1 LSSYIYNTVNVTTN
15 SIYQEYTKYYSYI
28 TSSFNTASNN
38 SNSKASNLPAPSTGN
53 SSPPPRRLDLHEIIV
68 KPLIDLTNTSLS
80 AIQGGN
86 GAQQPPIVPVKA
98 LKRNLIRT
106 QTEMKLSNELR
117 LVELVDSLQR
127 ASSILIKSEVIS
139 DLFKLLYA
147 APELRFAVDRRGL
160 PLIKQLIELKRFN
173 DRFVSYLHVFLNI
186 MLRI

>member
-1 LSSYIYNTVNVTTN
+1 MSSYIYNTVNVTTN

-28 TSSFNTASNN
+28 TSSFNTTSNN

-80 AIQGGN
+80 AIQGGS

-139 DLFKLLYA
+139 DLYKLLYA
-147 APELRFAVDRRGL
+147 APELRFAVDRRRL

-173 DRFVSYLHVFLNI
+173 DRFVSYLHFSLHLI
-186 MLRI
+186 LRI

>member
-1 LSSYIYNTVNVTTN
+1 MTTN

-28 TSSFNTASNN
+28 TSSFNATSNN
-38 SNSKASNLPAPSTGN
+38 SNSNLPAPSTGN

-80 AIQGGN
+80 AIQGGS

-139 DLFKLLYA
+139 DLFKLLYT
-147 APELRFAVDRRGL
+147 APELRFAVDRRRL

-173 DRFVSYLHVFLNI
+173 DRFVLYLHFFLHLI
-186 MLRI
+186 LRV